1 MIKLRQFK
9 TEDLALFWETAY
21 SDPQAEWTKWNGPYF
36 KNVLPKKDDFINN
49 IGPERFVNNMN
60 RRVILYDGQIIG
72 DVSAYFEDGQLKSW
86 LEVGIVIYQQATWQ
100 QGIGTRALGMW
111 LEILFE
117 QYDSLPHIGLTTWSG
132 NKAMMR
138 VSEKLGLKLEGQ
150 IRQVRWW
157 QGQYWDSMKYG
168 ILRNEMTPISPS
180 GKIEL

>member
-1 MIKLRQFK
+1 
-9 TEDLALFWETAY
+9 
-21 SDPQAEWTKWNGPYF
+21 
-36 KNVLPKKDDFINN
+36 
-49 IGPERFVNNMN
+49 
-60 RRVILYDGQIIG
+60 
-72 DVSAYFEDGQLKSW
+72 
-86 LEVGIVIYQQATWQ
+86 
-100 QGIGTRALGMW
+100 MW